1 MKNFSTSLILITT
14 QLYNQKDVMQC
25 ITVGTQ
31 LKKTKHWF
39 SEPRDPPVWRSLF
52 KIKKVQEMMETSG
65 QFEILT
71 MGNHTLEKS
80 IFNLT

>member
-1 MKNFSTSLILITT
+1 MILITT

-31 LKKTKHWF
+31 VKKQNTGSRNHMI
-39 SEPRDPPVWRSLF
+39 PLVWRSLF